1 MSHINPQLPADGQ
14 QNWAAT
20 ADSYLTTLTNQINL
34 HDDQIANI
42 IANGGGTGSGANTIV
57 DNGDGTITILPTG
70 SSTGGGSTGTNSI
83 ALDTDG
89 VPYLV
94 L

>member
-20 ADSYLTTLTNQINL
+20 ADNYLTTLTNQINL
-34 HDDQIANI
+34 HDDQIANL
-42 IANGGGTGSGANTIV
+42 IANGGGGGGSVV

-70 SSTGGGSTGTNSI
+70 STSPGGTTATNSI
-83 ALDTDG
+83 AIDTDG
-89 VPYLV
+89 TPYLV